1 MKKASGILLIIAG
14 GCVAVGVLLCV
25 LSAALIAWN
34 PDQWNTGDFH
44 TVNHTVTDPYT
55 SIRVEGTDSNIRILP
70 ATEGQKYQV
79 VSYESENQP
88 HTVRVENGTLIITQK
103 DERKWQDH
111 IVFFSF
117 SEPKI
122 TIYVPETSYDS
133 LYVEGDTGDV
143 ETHGALTFGN
153 VNICLSTGDVTLK
166 SGITGTLNVKTSTG
180 DMKIRGI
187 NPTSVTLTATT
198 GDIELA
204 NAKVEGDVSMT
215 TDTGYQSISELVC
228 RNLRTT
234 CTTGGLS
241 CHSAQVEGAIQFES
255 DTGRISF
262 SRVQCESITGETT
275 TGDIICEDGNIDGDL
290 HMIAG
295 SGDITLT
302 NFDADTLH
310 ITTDTGDVS
319 GSLRSEKIFFTET
332 NTGDIRVP
340 KSTSGGVC
348 EIKTDTG
355 DITFTIIP

>member
-1 MKKASGILLIIAG
+1 MKKSNGILLIIAG
-14 GCVAVGVLLCV
+14 GCVTIGVLLCV
-25 LSAALIAWN
+25 LSMALIAWN
-34 PDQWNTGDFH
+34 PDQWNTDDFH

-55 SIRVEGTDSNIRILP
+55 SIRGEGTDSDLRILP

-79 VSYESENQP
+79 VSYESEHQP
-88 HTVRVENGTLIITQK
+88 HTVRVENGTLIIAQK

-111 IVFFSF
+111 IEFFSF

-133 LYVEGDTGDV
+133 LYVEGDTSDV
-143 ETHGALTFGN
+143 ETHGALTFGD
-153 VNICLSTGDVTLK
+153 VDICLSTGDITLK
-166 SGITGTLNVKTSTG
+166 SDITGTLHVKTSTG

-198 GDIELA
+198 GDIELI
-204 NAKVEGDVSMT
+204 NAMVEGDVTIT
-215 TDTGYQSISELVC
+215 TGTGSQSVFELQC
-228 RNLRTT
+228 GNLTMT
-234 CTTGGLS
+234 CTTGDLQYNQM
-241 CHSAQVEGAIQFES
+241 QVENTIQFES
-255 DTGRISF
+255 DTGRVSF
-262 SRVQCESITGETT
+262 GQIQCGSIIGTTT
-275 TGDIICEDGNIDGDL
+275 TGDIVCEGGSIDGDL
-290 HMIAG
+290 NMVTD

-302 NFDADTLH
+302 NFEVTTLH

-340 KSTSGGVC
+340 KSTEGGLC